1 MKSTSVKI
9 LFSFHK
15 IRFKFG
21 KHRLLWM
28 SLIEKPEKRLNS
40 QSINVK
46 SMEMPYTAKLVNPFL
61 KFKHELINN

>member
-9 LFSFHK
+9 LFNFHK

-28 SLIEKPEKRLNS
+28 SLIEKAEKRLNS

-46 SMEMPYTAKLVNPFL
+46 SMEMPFTTKLVNPF
-61 KFKHELINN
+61 F